1 VRLER
6 PGLKP
11 SKVTDYRLVAG
22 RAGGQV
28 VMDAAAVDLD
38 LALIRLNLGLPPE
51 HRLSA
56 WT

>member
-1 VRLER
+1 
-6 PGLKP
+6 
-11 SKVTDYRLVAG
+11 
-22 RAGGQV
+22 
-28 VMDAAAVDLD
+28 MNAAAVDLD